1 MRGCGAHR
9 MDYLRDLGKL
19 SFEVNV
25 GSDATPIRGEIAFES
40 DEVIKTTDEA
50 SVTVTLI
57 SATGGSV

>member
-1 MRGCGAHR
+1 

-25 GSDATPIRGEIAFES
+25 GSDATPIRGEIAFET
-40 DEVIKTTDEA
+40 DEVIKTTDEV